1 MSSGKVSKKPS
12 ILIVDDEKNQ
22 RELLSKFF
30 EKQGYKTF
38 AASTA
43 TEAEEIFRKQGF
55 DSAIID
61 LKLPDFDGIE
71 LLRRLRS
78 IDPDLGAVILTA
90 YGTISAAA
98 EGIKSGAAEFMEK
111 PVDLANLAKVIES
124 IIEKR
129 QIIAENKLLKEISS
143 ANIPADIVAES
154 PQMKEIL
161 SIVAR
166 VAPTDAT
173 VLITGESGTGKEL
186 IARLIHQNSKRAQR
200 TFVPIN
206 CAAIPE
212 TLIESELFGY
222 EPGAFTGARKRQ
234 IGKLELADGGTI
246 FLDEIGDL
254 PLLVQAKILRF
265 LEDGQ
270 FFRLGGTQPVKTDVR
285 VISATNRDIKSMVSE
300 GKFREDLY
308 YRLNVIHIHIP
319 PLRERKEDLVVLA
332 EKYLKQFARKHGKPI
347 KGFTPEAKD
356 RILRYPWPGNIRE
369 LRNTI
374 ERAVILSRREFIQK
388 ELIPSPHYDYAT
400 TTYEGSELKTLAEV
414 EREYIIKVLEYC
426 NGNQS
431 EAARILGLHRNT
443 LRNKLKEYGLL

>member
-38 AASTA
+38 TASTA

-285 VISATNRDIKSMVSE
+285 VISATNR
-300 GKFREDLY
+300 
-308 YRLNVIHIHIP
+308 
-319 PLRERKEDLVVLA
+319 
-332 EKYLKQFARKHGKPI
+332 
-347 KGFTPEAKD
+347 
-356 RILRYPWPGNIRE
+356 
-369 LRNTI
+369 
-374 ERAVILSRREFIQK
+374 
-388 ELIPSPHYDYAT
+388 
-400 TTYEGSELKTLAEV
+400 
-414 EREYIIKVLEYC
+414 
-426 NGNQS
+426 
-431 EAARILGLHRNT
+431 
-443 LRNKLKEYGLL
+443 